1 MPAIFG
7 LTVANHVILSITGYP
22 LDYVPAKGRE
32 KMYEGILATIQSY
45 EEKLARLTFEGDTV
59 GLKVPINVGDV
70 AFLSEELYRGRS
82 AISGIPTK
90 LVLIRWE
97 KPSTPSMTTLGEGKD
112 IQKCSTVK
120 FNDLVLMTKE
130 EATRHEKEIFKGGK
144 SIEEVYDAE
153 TIARVEEKRKTA
165 EKYEAFRG

>member
-1 MPAIFG
+1 
-7 LTVANHVILSITGYP
+7 
-22 LDYVPAKGRE
+22 
-32 KMYEGILATIQSY
+32 MYEGMLATIQSY
-45 EEKLARLTFEGDTV
+45 EEKLARLTFQGDTV

-130 EATRHEKEIFKGGK
+130 EATRHDKEIFKGGK

-153 TIARVEEKRKTA
+153 TIALVEEKRKTA
-165 EKYEAFRG
+165 EKYAAFRG